1 MATLT
6 VDQIAQQ
13 IINQLR
19 LLDPAVSA
27 EVGTPE
33 NKLINAV
40 AELIA
45 SQQVDFNVL
54 NSNTDLSTLSGGKI
68 DAYLSLYNF
77 GRQQPVPSYGVV
89 TFGRA
94 TPATASI
101 LIPQGVQVIANID
114 DSVFP
119 QLTFVTTQTVV
130 LEVGSTS
137 VDAPCQCTIAGTIG
151 NIAANTMVGFGGLA
165 PISGISTVKNA
176 NPFTG
181 GTDEEDDATY
191 VTRFQN
197 TFLRNIS
204 GTEDMFLA
212 LAVSLNGITKANVVG
227 PISRYQEY
235 MQVPTV
241 DDTVQTGT
249 SYDPAGTIF
258 PHKRTTAESTIPYS
272 KYTYQTNF
280 YLTDGTLD
288 PATATFFLPGV
299 DYIFNSPPWDGSTG
313 AADGAHPYTPDITF
327 LIGDIGKP
335 QNVILTPSP
344 TGGSLGA
351 LDFWYKITALN
362 ANGESLAST
371 EVSTGA
377 LSGSTN
383 SVGITWDAVQGATS
397 YRIYRGTSSGTEDHY
412 QTSLTN
418 SFDDLG
424 AVGTAGTPPVAS
436 TALVWPNNITS
447 GQVLFL
453 EHAYMSKNSRNNV
466 TYNIT
471 NCVDVFV
478 NGENA
483 TSVDSE
489 EVVPPASNN
498 LQNGTTSLWTYQP
511 ASPNFKRKID
521 GKAAVVGNRLQPL
534 YWQPVLDVPDT
545 IEIGT
550 NTYYKANYY
559 NSSNSTYYNQYDGV
573 SYSYPAH
580 FIVVEEVNGYYGTIR
595 ARNGIEWFL
604 SGNNYLNGEIPTDID
619 GADGVYGGVKIDTQ
633 TGTQFSI
640 VGYSYDKN
648 IADLQAILEQN
659 KQTTQD
665 VLAHRSKV
673 RYFRPY
679 VTIMYSFGAT
689 QSVVNDSIVA
699 NLEDFFASQ
708 YYGAAIQLS
717 DILNV
722 IHDTPGVDNVRYTYD
737 STAVGWGTTKGAL
750 EEVNA
755 DGSSFTSPSFITN
768 DFYIQDN
775 ELAASPSANEV
786 TIVVRAQNTWS
797 T

>member
-13 IINQLR
+13 IVNQLQ

-54 NSNTDLSTLSGGKI
+54 NSNTDLSSLSGGKI
-68 DAYLSLYNF
+68 DAYLALYNF

-94 TPATASI
+94 TPATNSI

-130 LEVGSTS
+130 LEEGSTS
-137 VDAPCQCTIAGTIG
+137 VDAPCQCTIAGSIG

-176 NPFTG
+176 NPFSG

-197 TFLRNIS
+197 TFLRNVS

-241 DDTVQTGT
+241 DDTVQITP
-249 SYDPAGTIF
+249 YDSAGTIF

-299 DYIFNSPPWDGSTG
+299 DYIFNAPPWNGTTG
-313 AADGAHPYTPDITF
+313 APDNTNPDNPDITF
-327 LIGDIGKP
+327 LIGDIGQV
-335 QNVILTPSP
+335 QNVVLSPSSS
-344 TGGSLGA
+344 GGALGA
-351 LDFWYKITALN
+351 FDFYYKVTALN
-362 ANGESLAST
+362 SQGEALAST
-371 EVSTGA
+371 EHNTGA

-397 YRIYRGTSSGTEDHY
+397 YRIYRGTSAGTEDHY
-412 QTSLTN
+412 QTSTTN
-418 SFDDLG
+418 SFTDVG
-424 AVGTAGTPPVAS
+424 ATGTAGTPPVAS
-436 TALVWPNNITS
+436 TALVWPTNITS

-478 NGENA
+478 NGENP

-489 EVVPPASNN
+489 EVVPPSSNN
-498 LQNGTTSLWTYQP
+498 LQNGTSSLWTYQP
-511 ASPNFKRKID
+511 ATPNFRRKID
-521 GKAAVVGNRLQPL
+521 GKAAAVGSRVQPL

-545 IEIGT
+545 IEVGT
-550 NTYYKANYY
+550 NTYYKANYWD
-559 NSSNSTYYNQYDGV
+559 SVTSTYYNQFDGI
-573 SYSYPAH
+573 SYTFPAH
-580 FIVVEEVNGYYGTIR
+580 FVVVEEVNGYYGTIR
-595 ARNGIEWFL
+595 SRSGIEWFL
-604 SGNNYLNGEIPTDID
+604 SGNNYLAGEIPTDVD
-619 GADGVYGGVKIDTQ
+619 GAHGVYGGVKIDTQ

-640 VGYSYDKN
+640 VGYTYDKN

-665 VLAHRSKV
+665 VLAHRSKL
-673 RYFRPY
+673 RYFRPI

-722 IHDTPGVDNVRYTYD
+722 IHDTPGVDNVRYTFSASD
-737 STAVGWGTTKGAL
+737 SGWGTTKGAL

-755 DGSSFTSPSFITN
+755 DGSSLASPKFITN

-775 ELAASPSANEV
+775 ELAASPNANEV
-786 TIVVRAQNTWS
+786 TITVRAQNTWS